1 MVPDGDCRYYA
12 RMATDGNLVLEHLRA
27 MREMLD
33 NMSADL
39 RDLKVRTT
47 SIEEALAG
55 VNRRLDRNDERL
67 ERTVKRLN
75 LQDA

>member
-1 MVPDGDCRYYA
+1 
-12 RMATDGNLVLEHLRA
+12 MAIDGNIVLEHLRA

-33 NMSADL
+33 NISGDL

-55 VNRRLDRNDERL
+55 VNRRLDRNDDRL
-67 ERTVKRLN
+67 ERIEKRLN

>member
-1 MVPDGDCRYYA
+1 
-12 RMATDGNLVLEHLRA
+12 MASDGNIVLEHLRA

-33 NMSADL
+33 NMSGDL

-55 VNRRLDRNDERL
+55 VNQRLDRNDERL
-67 ERTVKRLN
+67 ERIEKRLN

>member
-1 MVPDGDCRYYA
+1 
-12 RMATDGNLVLEHLRA
+12 MATDGNIVLDHLRA
-27 MREMLD
+27 MREVLD

-39 RDLKVRTT
+39 RDLKVPTT

-67 ERTVKRLN
+67 ERIEKRLN

>member
-1 MVPDGDCRYYA
+1 
-12 RMATDGNLVLEHLRA
+12 MATDGNIVLEYLRA
-27 MREMLD
+27 MREMLN
-33 NMSADL
+33 NMSGDL

-47 SIEEALAG
+47 PIEEALAG

-67 ERTVKRLN
+67 ERIEKRLN

>member
-1 MVPDGDCRYYA
+1 
-12 RMATDGNLVLEHLRA
+12 MATDGNIVLEHLRA

-33 NMSADL
+33 NRSADL
-39 RDLKVRTT
+39 RDLKVRTP

-67 ERTVKRLN
+67 ERIE
-75 LQDA
+75 